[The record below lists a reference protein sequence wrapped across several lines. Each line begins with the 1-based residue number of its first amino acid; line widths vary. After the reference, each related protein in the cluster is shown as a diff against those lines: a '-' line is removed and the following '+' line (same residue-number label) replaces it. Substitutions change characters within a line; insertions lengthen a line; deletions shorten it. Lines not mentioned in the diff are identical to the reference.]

1 MKIDKKRG
9 SFLRQWR
16 ETGDK
21 MGKNKREK
29 ERGL

>member
-1 MKIDKKRG
+1 MKIDKKQG
-9 SFLRQWR
+9 SFLWQWG

-21 MGKNKREK
+21 MGKNKGEK